1 MNSMRVKRSLRKR
14 SIELQ
19 TKIRFQKKLKIPSQ
33 ILTKTL
39 KMKRLMPKKVKLSK
53 ENTNIMMK
61 RNLQKMST
69 MEQIIMTKKSLILP

>member
-1 MNSMRVKRSLRKR
+1 MRVKRSLRKR

-69 MEQIIMTKKSLILP
+69 TGQIIMTKKSLILP